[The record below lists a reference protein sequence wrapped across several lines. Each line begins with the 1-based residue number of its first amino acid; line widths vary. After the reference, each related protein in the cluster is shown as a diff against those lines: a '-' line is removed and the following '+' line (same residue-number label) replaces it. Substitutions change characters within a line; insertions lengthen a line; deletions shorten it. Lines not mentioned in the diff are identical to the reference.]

1 MRKGFE
7 SFSSIVS
14 KCINIWSPKFA
25 IFEDL
30 LHYIITHVQINL
42 VIHELGWKCEDSNCF
57 EFGLCEYDDFD
68 KCLENQDY
76 QWSCH
81 LWCCKPED
89 IIEDNPS
96 STVED
101 NPGK

>member
-1 MRKGFE
+1 M
-7 SFSSIVS
+7 
-14 KCINIWSPKFA
+14 IN
-25 IFEDL
+25 
-30 LHYIITHVQINL
+30 HVQINL

-57 EFGLCEYDDFD
+57 EFGICEYDDFD
-68 KCLENQDY
+68 KCLENEDY

-81 LWCCKPED
+81 MTIDDHLCCCKPED